1 MGGGCGGRCEMM
13 TGAAGAAV
21 RATVVGASRR
31 YMARQR
37 WLKPRGS
44 RYRFTAQHMDGDSSD
59 VPGLDVGWWG

>member
-1 MGGGCGGRCEMM
+1 MM

-44 RYRFTAQHMDGDSSD
+44 RYRFTA
-59 VPGLDVGWWG
+59 